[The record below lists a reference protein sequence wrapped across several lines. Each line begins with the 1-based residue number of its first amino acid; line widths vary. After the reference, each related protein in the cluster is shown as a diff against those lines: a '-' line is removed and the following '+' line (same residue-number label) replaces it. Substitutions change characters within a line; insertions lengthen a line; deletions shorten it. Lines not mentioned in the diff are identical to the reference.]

1 MKEGGVIMKWQK
13 RKASR
18 PRHEGYT
25 DFSFIEDG
33 MEFVSDVE
41 AKEYFTEEP
50 DEIISQTSHNL
61 NEQND

>member
-1 MKEGGVIMKWQK
+1 MKEGGVTMKWQK
-13 RKASR
+13 RKASS
-18 PRHEGYT
+18 PMHEGYT
-25 DFSFIEDG
+25 DFSFIKDG

-41 AKEYFTEEP
+41 AKEYFAEEP